1 MGPTSPWKSP
11 RAAGLGCGPRR
22 YSYGWAISKIDVS
35 NEDVHKGNSDK
46 GVFLVSKDSVPF
58 EGNVCF
64 MFFLNVDSSPDLDF
78 IVSIQ
83 GIRQGGEVLQI
94 PEIRFVKGSV
104 RKSFPIP

>member
-1 MGPTSPWKSP
+1 
-11 RAAGLGCGPRR
+11 
-22 YSYGWAISKIDVS
+22 
-35 NEDVHKGNSDK
+35 
-46 GVFLVSKDSVPF
+46 
-58 EGNVCF
+58 
-64 MFFLNVDSSPDLDF
+64 MFFFNVDSSPDLDF

>member
-64 MFFLNVDSSPDLDF
+64 MFFFNVDSSPDLDF